1 MSPLL
6 LSNVFCFVAALV
18 SVSRASPLTLISSSL
33 RVIVFISYF
42 GFLIVGAVTL
52 FYMHDKGHIDLA
64 NMYGRPRDELIQ
76 EELERLERR
85 REKEKTAWERR

>member
-1 MSPLL
+1 MSVLAFIYGVWA
-6 LSNVFCFVAALV
+6 NITNDGENNAE
-18 SVSRASPLTLISSSL
+18 
-33 RVIVFISYF
+33 VIVFISYF
-42 GFLIVGAVTL
+42 GFLIVGAITL
-52 FYMHDKGHIDLA
+52 FYMHSNGHIDLA